1 MSLPILLLLSEG
13 FLYAQFK
20 FTLLELETASF
31 HPHLPSPLL
40 SARDL

>member
-20 FTLLELETASF
+20 FSLLELETASS
-31 HPHLPSPLL
+31 HPLL
-40 SARDL
+40 SFPQGTCETD